1 MIRKEV
7 QQALERL
14 LVSESVKK
22 HSKNLTREILA
33 SFSPSPEKVE
43 VEAEEALGIAIEGV
57 ITKLTNAELT
67 IPADVEKSIDALL
80 MTNLSKHMRHHLLKR
95 LARRSNK
102 VPTDSFERAQTAY
115 EEGRGAKPSRYD
127 GPRFETFEDE
137 QDHSQLEKTPGY
149 ELDDMLIYHDSLK
162 IDTLLADRSLNEK
175 EIRLIKRK
183 ASGVSLKDIAAENKE
198 QYDAVLK
205 RFNRATEKAGLDKKL
220 LK

>member
-1 MIRKEV
+1 MVKKEV

-14 LVSESVKK
+14 SASESVKK
-22 HSKNLTREILA
+22 HSKNLAGEILVA
-33 SFSPSPEKVE
+33 FNPSPKRVD

-57 ITKLTNAELT
+57 LRKLANGELT
-67 IPADVEKSIDALL
+67 IPADVEKSIDAVL
-80 MTNLSKHMRHHLLKR
+80 MTNLSKHMKHHLLKR

-102 VPTDSFERAQTAY
+102 VSKGSFERAQTAH
-115 EEGRGAKPSRYD
+115 EEGRGAKPSRYQ
-127 GPRFETFEDE
+127 GPRFESFEDE
-137 QDHSQLEKTPGY
+137 QDHKLEKAPGY
-149 ELDDMLIYHDSLK
+149 ELDDMLIYHDSSK

-175 EIRLIKRK
+175 EIHVIKRK
-183 ASGVSLKDIAAENKE
+183 ASGVSLKDIAAENNE